1 MKILGVVYPKPIT
14 SARADVDD
22 AGEILTFLSF
32 QRMKCSLRVFRCA
45 LFEDKIDMLRL
56 WRPNTKMCFVFANQ
70 FRSDRITAFC
80 ERHHVTLTSSIARR
94 LRVLAISLVL
104 FNID

>member
-1 MKILGVVYPKPIT
+1 MKILGVVYPKPIAG
-14 SARADVDD
+14 ARADVGDTR
-22 AGEILTFLSF
+22 EIPAFFSF
-32 QRMKCSLRVFRCA
+32 QRMKCSVRVFRRA
-45 LFEDKIDMLRL
+45 LFEDKINVLRL
-56 WRPNTKMCFVFANQ
+56 WRPNTKMRFVFANQ

>member
-14 SARADVDD
+14 SAQASVGCSRK
-22 AGEILTFLSF
+22 ITTFLSF
-32 QRMKCSLRVFRCA
+32 EWMKCPLRVFRGA
-45 LFEDKIDMLRL
+45 LFEDKIDALRL
-56 WRPNTKMCFVFANQ
+56 WRPNTKMRLVFTNQ

-94 LRVLAISLVL
+94 LCVLAISLVL